1 MSRIEQIIDSLKGE
15 ENPISIID
23 SVLHSGVIVMGN
35 LNDFTNMVN
44 RVAPNFSNEQLE
56 NLIEELRI
64 KGVKD
69 GDKLI
74 YKLTTESSEDNVYEL
89 KIGNTIL
96 AFNIV

>member
-1 MSRIEQIIDSLKGE
+1 
-15 ENPISIID
+15 
-23 SVLHSGVIVMGN
+23 MGN

-74 YKLTTESSEDNVYEL
+74 YKLTTESSEDNVYEV